1 MKRGWKKV
9 EKVEKVENVE
19 KIEKAEKGEVETR
32 VEKGKGAPALDL
44 QQPSDSCPQLSNLRY
59 VISRR

>member
-1 MKRGWKKV
+1 MKPGWKKV

-44 QQPSDSCPQLSNLRY
+44 QQPSDSCPQQPQICNK
-59 VISRR
+59 